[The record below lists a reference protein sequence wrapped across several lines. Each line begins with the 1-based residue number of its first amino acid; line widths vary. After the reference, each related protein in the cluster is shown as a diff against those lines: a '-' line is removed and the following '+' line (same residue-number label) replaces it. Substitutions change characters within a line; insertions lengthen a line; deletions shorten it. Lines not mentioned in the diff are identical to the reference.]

1 MDRPDS
7 LLAILTGGL
16 RVDNLDIAGK
26 HLVDDSGLSVGAGVA
41 VGADTA
47 LYLDGDSLPDGCDV
61 GGLASAPGGD
71 VVPGGL
77 DDGLSV
83 GVLEGIVGCD

>member
-16 RVDNLDIAGK
+16 RVKNLDIAGE

-71 VVPGGL
+71 VVPGVIKRL
-77 DDGLSV
+77 
-83 GVLEGIVGCD
+83 

>member
-7 LLAILTGGL
+7 LLAILTDGL
-16 RVDNLDIAGK
+16 RVDDFDIACK

-47 LYLDGDSLPDGCDV
+47 LHLDGDTLPDGGDV
-61 GGLASAPGGD
+61 GGLAAAPGSD
-71 VVPGGL
+71 VMPSGL
-77 DDGLSV
+77 NDSLSI
-83 GVLEGIVGCD
+83 GVLEGEVGSD

>member
-1 MDRPDS
+1 MDRPDA
-7 LLAILTGGL
+7 LLAILTGEL

-41 VGADTA
+41 VGSDTA
-47 LYLDGDSLPDGCDV
+47 LHFDGDTLLDGGDV
-61 GGLASAPGGD
+61 GGLAAAPGSD

-77 DDGLSV
+77 DDGLSA
-83 GVLEGIVGCD
+83 GVLEGEVGSD